1 MNSDVSFG
9 RDRGNRAEK
18 RLGVQASSMLLLRF
32 FSFVVFSSHAIV
44 CQGKVELSGKN
55 CPSMDRSGSVVQ
67 SPGYSGGLYPS
78 STNCTYAIQVAEGK
92 RVSLQVTEF
101 NVLGEMP
108 NCTEDYLEV
117 IVG

>member
-1 MNSDVSFG
+1 
-9 RDRGNRAEK
+9 
-18 RLGVQASSMLLLRF
+18 
-32 FSFVVFSSHAIV
+32 
-44 CQGKVELSGKN
+44 
-55 CPSMDRSGSVVQ
+55 MDRSGSVIVQ

-78 STNCTYAIQVAEGK
+78 NTNCTYAIQVAEGE
-92 RVSLQVTEF
+92 RVSFQFTEF